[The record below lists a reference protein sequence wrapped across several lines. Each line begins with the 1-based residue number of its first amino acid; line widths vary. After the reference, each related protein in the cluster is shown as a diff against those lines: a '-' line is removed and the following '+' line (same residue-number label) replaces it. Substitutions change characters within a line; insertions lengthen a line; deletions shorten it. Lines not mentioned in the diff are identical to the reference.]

1 VNNREPERHE
11 KLRTDLGAYVL
22 GALPPDEAAA
32 VEAHL
37 ATCAGCRAERDDLVP
52 AADAL
57 GELRRDATRATRETT
72 GTTGTGTGV
81 PDAAASAPAGL
92 DALVLA
98 RIDRE
103 AARERRTAWAR
114 RAGLA
119 AVAGAAAAVVLV
131 AGLAVTG
138 DDPVPPSARPF
149 EPVPVSVADGDVTAT
164 AGLVPHT
171 WGVEV
176 ELTAAGFDEG
186 GRYRV
191 AVLGADGRRYPAGAF
206 VGTGPREMVCSLNSA
221 VLRDDARGFEVLDA
235 AGAVVVSSVF
245 A

>member
-1 VNNREPERHE
+1 MSARDPERHE

-37 ATCAGCRAERDDLVP
+37 ATCAGCRAERDDLLP
-52 AADAL
+52 AAGAL
-57 GELRRDATRATRETT
+57 GHLRGAAESAAPVS
-72 GTTGTGTGV
+72 GV
-81 PDAAASAPAGL
+81 PSAPAGL
-92 DALVLA
+92 DQLVLA
-98 RIDRE
+98 RIERE
-103 AARERRTAWAR
+103 AARERRTAWGR
-114 RAGLA
+114 RAGSA
-119 AVAGAAAAVVLV
+119 AAAGAAAAAVLV
-131 AGLAVTG
+131 AGLAVTR
-138 DDPVPPSARPF
+138 DDPAPPRAVPF

-176 ELTAAGFDEG
+176 ELTATGFDRG

-191 AVLGADGRRYPAGAF
+191 AVLGQDGRRYPAGAF
-206 VGTGPREMVCSLNSA
+206 VGTGPQEMVCSLNSA
-221 VLRDDARGFEVLDA
+221 VLRADARGFEVVDP
-235 AGAVVVSSVF
+235 AGSVVVSSSF